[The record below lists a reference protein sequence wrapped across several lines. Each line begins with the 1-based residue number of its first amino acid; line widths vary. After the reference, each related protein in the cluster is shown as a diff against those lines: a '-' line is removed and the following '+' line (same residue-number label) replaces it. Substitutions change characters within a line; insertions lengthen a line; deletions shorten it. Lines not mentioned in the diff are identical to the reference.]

1 MPDLTFWRLSMNRIP
16 DQLLELQARFDQWRA
31 NRKYQ
36 REPIPDEL
44 REAALAVSRR
54 DPPSLLQRGLKIQ
67 LCRFIPMTETHAR
80 RSKRQ
85 QAQTAFFKL
94 PPPQASLGAESLAP
108 QTLTAYRLQ
117 LERPDGS
124 RLTLTLPS
132 FDATALH
139 ALCADFLR
147 GPSK

>member
-1 MPDLTFWRLSMNRIP
+1 MDHIP
-16 DQLLELQARFDQWRA
+16 DDLLELQARYDRWRA
-31 NRKYQ
+31 NRKYN
-36 REPIPDEL
+36 REPIPDQL
-44 REAALAVSRR
+44 RDAALEMKRR
-54 DPPSLLQRGLKIQ
+54 YPPSLLQRVLKIQ
-67 LCRFIPMTETHAR
+67 LCRLMPKAKTNAR

-85 QAQTAFFKL
+85 RPQTAFFKL
-94 PPPQASLGAESLAP
+94 PPPQSSLAAESLAP
-108 QTLTAYRLQ
+108 QTPTAYRLQ

-147 GPSK
+147 GSFR

>member
-1 MPDLTFWRLSMNRIP
+1 MDHIP
-16 DQLLELQARFDQWRA
+16 DDLLDLQSRFIQWRA
-31 NRKYQ
+31 NRKHK

-44 REAALAVSRR
+44 RDAALEMSRR
-54 DPPSLLQRGLKIQ
+54 YPPSLLRRVLKIQ
-67 LCRFIPMTETHAR
+67 LCRLTPKAETHPR

-94 PPPQASLGAESLAP
+94 SPPQASLGAESLAP
-108 QTLTAYRLQ
+108 QTSTAYRLQ
-117 LERPDGS
+117 LERQDGS

-132 FDATALH
+132 LDAATLS

-147 GPSK
+147 GSSR

>member
-1 MPDLTFWRLSMNRIP
+1 MDHIP
-16 DQLLELQARFDQWRA
+16 DDLLDLQSRFIQWRA
-31 NRKYQ
+31 NRKHK

-44 REAALAVSRR
+44 RDAALEMSRR
-54 DPPSLLQRGLKIQ
+54 YPPSLLRRVLKIQ
-67 LCRFIPMTETHAR
+67 LCRLTPKAETHPR

-85 QAQTAFFKL
+85 HAQTAFFKL

-108 QTLTAYRLQ
+108 QTSTAYRLQ
-117 LERPDGS
+117 LERQDGS

-132 FDATALH
+132 LDAATLS

-147 GPSK
+147 GSSR

>member
-1 MPDLTFWRLSMNRIP
+1 MNRIP

-44 REAALAVSRR
+44 REAALEMSRR
-54 DPPSLLQRGLKIQ
+54 YPRSLLQRVLKIQ
-67 LCRFIPMTETHAR
+67 LCRLMPKTKPHAR
-80 RSKRQ
+80 RSKPQ

-94 PPPQASLGAESLAP
+94 PPPHASLAAESLAP
-108 QTLTAYRLQ
+108 QTPTAYRLQ

-147 GPSK
+147 GPSE